1 MRCELCGVVGF
12 YAGRNEGLSI
22 SLTRVSSFMH
32 GIKMHIGL
40 EMPAGHDLGI
50 PEGHPR
56 EYQ

>member
-1 MRCELCGVVGF
+1 MCKSGVVRF

-22 SLTRVSSFMH
+22 SLTCVSRFMN

-40 EMPAGHDLGI
+40 EMPARYDPHI
-50 PEGHPR
+50 PTGQAR

>member
-1 MRCELCGVVGF
+1 MRCVSGVVGF

-22 SLTRVSSFMH
+22 SLTCVSRFMH

-40 EMPAGHDLGI
+40 EMPARYDPHIPTGHA
-50 PEGHPR
+50 R